1 MTTQTL
7 TVRKTTAADLSAVD
21 ALFAKSYPTLLAA
34 DYAPSV
40 LVTALPLLSRAQP
53 QLLASGR
60 YYLAEQDGVVLG
72 AGGFSFHG
80 PMGGHTPGTAHIRH
94 VVTDAASTRQGIGRT
109 IMNRVLSD
117 AERQGALRIDC
128 ISTLTAVRFYAS
140 LGFRVADD
148 VVINLRPGIRFP
160 AVQMHRRVG

>member
-1 MTTQTL
+1 MTTQTIA
-7 TVRKTTAADLSAVD
+7 VRKTTAADLGAVD
-21 ALFAKSYPTLLAA
+21 ALFAKSYPKLLAA

-53 QLLASGR
+53 QLLSSGR
-60 YYLAEQDGVVLG
+60 YYLAERDGEILG

-80 PMGGHTPGTAHIRH
+80 PMGNFSEGTAHIRH
-94 VVTDAASTRQGIGRT
+94 VVTDASSTRQGIGRA
-109 IMNRVLSD
+109 IMSRVLKD
-117 AERQGALRIDC
+117 ATDQGARRFDC

-148 VVINLRPGIRFP
+148 VVLNLRPGISFP
-160 AVQMHRRVG
+160 AVQMRRFAG